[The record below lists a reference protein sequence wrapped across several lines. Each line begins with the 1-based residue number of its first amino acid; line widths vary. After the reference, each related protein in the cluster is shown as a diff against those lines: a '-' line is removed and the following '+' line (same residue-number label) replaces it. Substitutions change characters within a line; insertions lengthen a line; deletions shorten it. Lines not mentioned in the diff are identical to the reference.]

1 MLPAFSSASIHLG
14 STSEKK
20 MEKPRTNRFLVE
32 FRSTNCRLERPTWIY
47 LHYLLATIDQRSKIE
62 DFTIIEKVPTS
73 RTFS

>member
-32 FRSTNCRLERPTWIY
+32 FRSTNCRLESPTWIHH
-47 LHYLLATIDQRSKIE
+47 LISIDQRSKIQ
-62 DFTIIEKVPTS
+62 DFTII
-73 RTFS
+73 

>member
-32 FRSTNCRLERPTWIY
+32 FRSTNCRLERPTWI
-47 LHYLLATIDQRSKIE
+47 
-62 DFTIIEKVPTS
+62 
-73 RTFS
+73 

>member
-47 LHYLLATIDQRSKIE
+47 LLATRSRE
-62 DFTIIEKVPTS
+62 LGRVHECLS
-73 RTFS
+73 W